1 MKELLSRLRKLE
13 KLSPKPK
20 PDILLFDEAVRE
32 QARRLNAEEARFC
45 LWTIRYVND
54 DEIYEGFE
62 PSDHRT
68 PNGSDIARANELLPD
83 LCLHWSPLVFYDST
97 DPDVM
102 EKAAEAF
109 HRKYPEDNMIFL
121 PQVFLEWSE

>member
-20 PDILLFDEAVRE
+20 PDILLFDEAIRA
-32 QARRLNAEEARFC
+32 QASRLTADEARFC
-45 LWTIRYVND
+45 LWVIRYVND
-54 DEIYEGFE
+54 DEIYEGYD
-62 PSDHRT
+62 PPDHRT
-68 PNGSDIARANELLPD
+68 PNGSDVARANELLPD
-83 LCLHWSPLVFYDST
+83 LQLQWSPLVLFDSR
-97 DPDVM
+97 DPDGM

-109 HRKYPEDNMIFL
+109 HRKYPEDNMILL